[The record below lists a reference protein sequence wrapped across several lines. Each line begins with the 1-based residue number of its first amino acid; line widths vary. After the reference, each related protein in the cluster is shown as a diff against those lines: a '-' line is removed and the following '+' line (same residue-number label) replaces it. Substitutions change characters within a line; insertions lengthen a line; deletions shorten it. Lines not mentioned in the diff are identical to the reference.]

1 MGRNKK
7 VTAEEVLQ
15 FLIDKGVIPKRTV
28 AEYFKVCDVTI
39 RNRVR
44 ELREDGEAIIHGKD
58 GLLHIDKN
66 GNMEDEEIAD
76 SLRAWYDWLLSI
88 IKGLTIAATPTEPLM
103 ITMKRTLRESLT
115 SEERKKL
122 SKACAKVKALLDYEE
137 AYSEDT

>member
-76 SLRAWYDWLLSI
+76 SLRA
-88 IKGLTIAATPTEPLM
+88 
-103 ITMKRTLRESLT
+103 
-115 SEERKKL
+115 
-122 SKACAKVKALLDYEE
+122 
-137 AYSEDT
+137 